1 MIGNQL
7 RQLLYETLETELG
20 NVDVYT
26 TALLCAVNTDL
37 KEEWQKYL
45 EQTKNHVQ
53 VVLRLFDKLKLD
65 PEEETPGR
73 HVVRH
78 IGESLVEAMELAL
91 SAGIPETA
99 QLVAAERIVEAET
112 KDHLNWDLLSLAA
125 DQIHSPEGRVI
136 HEAVQE
142 VEDEKDKH
150 LFRAAGWSREL
161 WLQSLGL
168 PAMVPPPEDV
178 EKKFKT
184 AAGSGHT
191 RHRRKPMIN

>member
-1 MIGNQL
+1 MPVPLFSEPYGISATSLPSG
-7 RQLLYETLETELG
+7 G
-20 NVDVYT
+20 KHF
-26 TALLCAVNTDL
+26 ALATSR
-37 KEEWQKYL
+37 
-45 EQTKNHVQ
+45 
-53 VVLRLFDKLKLD
+53 RL
-65 PEEETPGR
+65 
-73 HVVRH
+73 
-78 IGESLVEAMELAL
+78 
-91 SAGIPETA
+91 
-99 QLVAAERIVEAET
+99 
-112 KDHLNWDLLSLAA
+112 
-125 DQIHSPEGRVI
+125 I

-191 RHRRKPMIN
+191 RQRRKPMIN